1 MIEAARR
8 LFDECVEECLRLRR
22 KSGELYEKSAEV
34 FVESM
39 MLEHQMLKRISATLM
54 DIYQALRRRGD
65 YERVL
70 GLMRELDAVESELAE
85 LFRKPFRAFR
95 EPANV
100 LELAKSF
107 ESFWKYQALARRVFT
122 EFSRAEKLLKRR

>member
-1 MIEAARR
+1 MIETARR
-8 LFDECVEECLRLRR
+8 LFDECVEECSKLKR
-22 KSGELYEKSAEV
+22 KSEELYEKSAEV

-70 GLMRELDAVESELAE
+70 GLMRELNAVESELAE

-95 EPANV
+95 EPASV

-107 ESFWKYQALARRVFT
+107 ESFWKYQALAEKVLT
-122 EFSRAEKLLKRR
+122 EFARVEKLLKRR